1 MISDYF
7 KLLDKNEYIIN
18 ESLYK
23 KDEEY
28 VSYDVKYLLTNIPLK
43 GTIHDRSN
51 FYAEKVYTNFCQV
64 NI

>member
-23 KDEEY
+23 KDEDY

-43 GTIHDRSN
+43 GTMHYMID
-51 FYAEKVYTNFCQV
+51 
-64 NI
+64 